1 MRDLKLDRGST
12 AAMTTEMK
20 KTGILWDEVFLGHLR
35 GVAHPER
42 PERLVAIKEIVDELG
57 SYEKVEPR
65 MATDEEILS
74 VHTPNH
80 LNSIKQIKEQGTG
93 YFDGDTPFTI
103 GSYNAAFKAAG
114 GVLNLTE
121 QIHKGSLENGFAF
134 VRPPGH
140 HAEASHPMGFCLFN
154 NIAIAAEYLIKQK
167 QLSRVAIIDIDVHH
181 GNGTQHS
188 FYNRSDVFYIS
199 THHYP
204 YYPGTGASE
213 EKGVGAGLGYTLNV
227 PLPTSAADDAYLKA
241 YDTLILPALQN
252 YKPEFIL
259 VSAGFD
265 AHYRDPLG
273 GHKMTKE
280 GFKKVA
286 QHLQAIAKKYSDGK
300 ILYVLEGGY
309 DVKGLQEGVGAVL
322 DEL

>member
-1 MRDLKLDRGST
+1 
-12 AAMTTEMK
+12 MK
-20 KTGILWDEVFLGHLR
+20 RTGILWDEVYLGHLR

-42 PERLVAIKEIVDELG
+42 PERLQAIQEIVDELG
-57 SYEKVEPR
+57 DYVKIDPR
-65 MATDEEILS
+65 MATDDEILT
-74 VHTPNH
+74 VHTPGH

-114 GVLNLTE
+114 GVLELTE
-121 QIHKGSLENGFAF
+121 QIHDGKLENGFAF

-140 HAEASHPMGFCLFN
+140 HAEANHPMGFCLFN
-154 NIAIAAEYLIKQK
+154 NIAIAAEYLVRQK
-167 QLSRVAIIDIDVHH
+167 SLSRVAIIDIDVHH

-188 FYNRSDVFYIS
+188 FYKRADVFYIS

-204 YYPGTGASE
+204 FYPGTGSAG
-213 EKGVGAGLGYTLNV
+213 EKGEGAGLGYTLNV
-227 PLPTSAADDAYLKA
+227 PLAGGADDDAYFKS
-241 YDTLILPALQN
+241 YDNLILPALQD
-252 YKPEFIL
+252 YKPEFMLI
-259 VSAGFD
+259 SAGFD

-273 GHKMTKE
+273 GHKMTKD

-286 QHLQAIAKKYSDGK
+286 QHLNEVAKKYSAGK

-309 DVKGLQEGVGAVL
+309 DLKGLQEGVGAVL
-322 DEL
+322 DQL